1 MPQTSVTKI
10 FRMTEFIYIAKWA
23 AVRTALVLLLAVT
36 STACSIG
43 RQQVATPEQEEK
55 QVREVSEMD
64 RLRSTALLIDAARQK
79 TLGNWPQA
87 AVLYDQAIA
96 ADPENDAAHYELAK
110 IHAMQGAFGDALDYA
125 QKAAELSPGNH
136 HYQIVLADI
145 HILNDNLP
153 EAIRIY
159 EALLNDQ
166 PENIDFAFNLA
177 SAYLYN
183 DQPGGAL
190 AMYNHIESLIGF
202 SEEISIQKQKILV
215 SEGRFD
221 EAIEEAEKRISFF
234 PEEMI
239 YYELLGELY
248 RETGQMEK
256 ARALYEDMLRIEP
269 GNPMALLLMADYY
282 QDRGERLKAFESLKA
297 AFLSPELGTEG
308 KGRIIYSFFVMSEN
322 DPVYLEQALALCEI
336 MMERHPDDPESYLI
350 YGDLL
355 NREERFEEARE
366 AYLKAAGLDPS
377 RIEVWQQILSLDTRM
392 GDYDGLLKHSE
403 KALEYFF
410 EYPLVFLF
418 NGLAHLQL
426 KSYEDAASSFE
437 YALMLSLSD
446 DGLKEDL
453 YSLLGDT
460 YHFLDDNRR
469 SDDYYEKALE
479 INPENATALNNY
491 SYHLAVRKER
501 LDEAE
506 CMSRKANELEA
517 DNPAFLDTYGWV
529 LYQKGRYE
537 DARQW
542 IGRSLEAADEPS
554 PVVLEHYGDVLYKLG
569 QREDALRYWEKAME
583 LGEGS
588 ELLPKKVKDGT
599 LYE

>member
-1 MPQTSVTKI
+1 MTK
-10 FRMTEFIYIAKWA
+10 FIYIAKWA
-23 AVRTALVLLLAVT
+23 AVRAALVLVLALA
-36 STACSIG
+36 STACGTG
-43 RQQVATPEQEEK
+43 RQQVATPEPEQE
-55 QVREVSEMD
+55 QREVSEMD

-110 IHAMQGAFGDALDYA
+110 IHAMQGALGDALEYA
-125 QKAAELSPGNH
+125 KKAAGLSPQNH

-145 HILNDNLP
+145 HILNENLP
-153 EAIRIY
+153 EAIQIY

-183 DQPGGAL
+183 GQPDGAL
-190 AMYNHIESLIGF
+190 AIYNHIESLIGF

-215 SEGRFD
+215 SEARFE
-221 EAIEEAEKRISFF
+221 EAIEEAEKMISFF
-234 PEEMI
+234 PEELL

-248 RETGQMEK
+248 RETGQMER
-256 ARALYEDMLRIEP
+256 ARALYETMLEIEP

-282 QDRGERLKAFESLKA
+282 QDRGEREKAFESLLA
-297 AFLSPELGTEG
+297 AFQSPELGVEG

-322 DPVYLEQALALCEI
+322 DPVYLQQALALCEI
-336 MMERHPDDPESYLI
+336 MIERHPDNPESYLI
-350 YGDLL
+350 YGDFL

-366 AYLKAAGLDPS
+366 VYLKAARLDPS
-377 RIEVWQQILSLDTRM
+377 KVEVWQQVLSLDTRL
-392 GDYDGLLKHSE
+392 GDYEGLLKHSE
-403 KALEYFF
+403 QALEYFF
-410 EYPLVFLF
+410 EYPLIFLF

-426 KSYEDAASSFE
+426 KSYEEAASAFE

-446 DGLKEDL
+446 EGLQEDL

-469 SDDYYEKALE
+469 SDQYYEKALE

-506 CMSRKANELEA
+506 RMSRKANELEA
-517 DNPAFLDTYGWV
+517 DNSAFLDTYGWV

-537 DARQW
+537 EARQW

-554 PVVLEHYGDVLYKLG
+554 PAVLEHYGDVLYKLG

>member
-1 MPQTSVTKI
+1 MIRFRNTAKI
-10 FRMTEFIYIAKWA
+10 VA
-23 AVRTALVLLLAVT
+23 ARTALVLVLGLA
-36 STACSIG
+36 SAACGTG
-43 RQQVATPEQEEK
+43 RQQTAMPEPEQP
-55 QVREVSEMD
+55 QAREITEND
-64 RLRSTALLIDAARQK
+64 RLRSTAIMIDAARQK
-79 TLGNWPQA
+79 MLGNWPQA
-87 AVLYDQAIA
+87 TLLYDQAVS

-110 IHAMQGAFGDALDYA
+110 IHAMQGAFQDALTYA
-125 QKAAELSPGNH
+125 KTAAELSPGNH

-159 EALLNDQ
+159 EGLLNSQ
-166 PENIDFAFNLA
+166 PDNMDFAFNLA

-183 DQPGGAL
+183 NQPGGAL

-215 SEGRFD
+215 SEGRFE
-221 EAIEEAEKRISFF
+221 EAIEEAEKIISFF
-234 PEEMI
+234 PEESL

-248 RETGQMEK
+248 RETGQVEK
-256 ARALYEDMLRIEP
+256 ARELYERMLDFDP
-269 GNPMALLLMADYY
+269 GNPMAHLLMADYY
-282 QDRGERLKAFESLKA
+282 QDRGERDKAFESLKV
-297 AFLSPELGTEG
+297 AFQSPELGTEG
-308 KGRIIYSFFVMSEN
+308 KGRIIYSFFVLSES
-322 DPVYLEQALALCEI
+322 DPVYLEQALALCEVLI
-336 MMERHPDDPESYLI
+336 EMHPDDPESYLI
-350 YGDLL
+350 YGDFL

-366 AYLKAAGLDPS
+366 VYLKAARLDPS

-392 GDYDGLLKHSE
+392 GDYEMLLAHSE

-410 EYPLVFLF
+410 EYPLIFLF

-426 KSYEDAASSFE
+426 KNYQDAASSFE
-437 YALMLSLSD
+437 YALMLAVSD
-446 DGLKEDL
+446 EGLREDL

-469 SDDYYEKALE
+469 SDEYYEKALE

-506 CMSRKANELEA
+506 RMSRKANELEA

-529 LYQKGRYE
+529 LYQKGQYE
-537 DARQW
+537 EARKW
-542 IGRSLEAADEPS
+542 IGRSLEVADEPS
-554 PVVLEHYGDVLYKLG
+554 PAVLEHYGDVLYKLG
-569 QREDALRYWEKAME
+569 LREEAILYWEQAME
-583 LGEGS
+583 AGEGT

>member
-1 MPQTSVTKI
+1 MGK
-10 FRMTEFIYIAKWA
+10 FIYIIRRA
-23 AVRTALVLLLAVT
+23 AARTALVLVLSLAT
-36 STACSIG
+36 TACGTS
-43 RQQVATPEQEEK
+43 RQQVATQEPEKKQPQEI
-55 QVREVSEMD
+55 SEMD

-87 AVLYDQAIA
+87 TLLYDQAISV
-96 ADPENDAAHYELAK
+96 DPENDAAHYELAK
-110 IHAMQGAFGDALDYA
+110 IHAMQGEFEDALAYA
-125 QKAAELSPGNH
+125 ETAARLSPQNH

-159 EALLNDQ
+159 ESLVNDQ
-166 PENIDFAFNLA
+166 PENVDFAFNLA

-183 DQPGGAL
+183 NQTGGAL

-215 SEGRFD
+215 SEGRFE
-221 EAIEEAEKRISFF
+221 EAIAEAEKMITFF
-234 PEEMI
+234 PEELL

-248 RETGQMEK
+248 RETGHAEK
-256 ARALYEDMLRIEP
+256 ARELYEAMLRIDP
-269 GNPMALLLMADYY
+269 GNPMALLLLADYY
-282 QDRGERLKAFESLKA
+282 QDRGEEEKAFESLKA
-297 AFLSPELGTEG
+297 AFQSPELGPEG

-322 DPVYLEQALALCEI
+322 DPAYLEQALALCEI
-336 MMERHPDDPESYLI
+336 MIESHPDDPESYLI
-350 YGDLL
+350 YGDFL

-366 AYLKAAGLDPS
+366 AYLEAARLDPS
-377 RIEVWQQILSLDTRM
+377 RIEVWQQILSLDTRL
-392 GDYDGLLKHSE
+392 GDFEGLLKHSE

-410 EYPLVFLF
+410 EYPLIFLF

-426 KSYEDAASSFE
+426 KSYEEAASAFE

-469 SDDYYEKALE
+469 SDEYYEKALE
-479 INPENATALNNY
+479 LNPENATALNNY

-501 LDEAE
+501 LDEARR
-506 CMSRKANELEA
+506 MSGKANELEA
-517 DNPAFLDTYGWV
+517 DNPAFLDTYGWI
-529 LYQKGRYE
+529 LYQKGLYE
-537 DARQW
+537 EARQW
-542 IGRSLEAADEPS
+542 IGRSIEVAGEPS

-569 QREDALRYWEKAME
+569 KTEEAIRYWEKAME
-583 LGEGS
+583 AGEGTD
-588 ELLPKKVKDGT
+588 LLPKKLKDRT